1 MYNVK
6 FNAARYM
13 YIHVGNTPHLVTYST
28 FVMVHVHVH
37 VHNMVCGYV
46 STYMYMYMYM

>member
-6 FNAARYM
+6 FNAARYMYM

-28 FVMVHVHVH
+28 VHVHVH
-37 VHNMVCGYV
+37 VQNMVCGYV